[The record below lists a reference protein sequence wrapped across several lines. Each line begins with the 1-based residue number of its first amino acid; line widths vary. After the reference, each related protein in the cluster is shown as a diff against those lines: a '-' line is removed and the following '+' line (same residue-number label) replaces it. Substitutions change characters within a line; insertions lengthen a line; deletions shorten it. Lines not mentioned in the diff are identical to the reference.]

1 VQQLTERLGGGW
13 GRGAQ
18 STEQRRRLGQERA
31 VNRAD
36 SWWWLGQGA
45 VAERKAWRRGGE
57 EEGVAAW
64 RRRRRGG
71 VAETKARCR
80 RGEESVAAP
89 WPREVKVDQMI
100 LEDTAASFLLFQVY
114 FLEDAL

>member
-1 VQQLTERLGGGW
+1 VVA
-13 GRGAQ
+13 GA
-18 STEQRRRLGQERA
+18 G
-31 VNRAD
+31 
-36 SWWWLGQGA
+36 
-45 VAERKAWRRGGE
+45 RRGGE
-57 EEGVAAW
+57 EGVAPW
-64 RRRRRGG
+64 RRGGRRGG

-114 FLEDAL
+114 FLEVAL

>member
-1 VQQLTERLGGGW
+1 
-13 GRGAQ
+13 
-18 STEQRRRLGQERA
+18 
-31 VNRAD
+31 
-36 SWWWLGQGA
+36 
-45 VAERKAWRRGGE
+45 VAERRKAWRRGGD
-57 EEGVAAW
+57 EGV
-64 RRRRRGG
+64 RGG

-114 FLEDAL
+114 FLEVAL